1 MHAATHQQRRVGA
14 PIRPLRAPARHL
26 CGRSEEPHMARPTG
40 CCAVTGGGGFI
51 GRHIV
56 EACLSEFDAVRSV
69 DLVASM
75 QSAAELHIADINEP
89 DQLSAALRGCTA
101 VIHCAGIV
109 DTRSGRLHEQRI
121 HRGNVAG
128 TAAVIEAC
136 RREAIE
142 VLVFVS
148 SHSAVSD
155 GVWGDDGGALRGEG
169 NASAYGR
176 SKLAA
181 ERAVV
186 AAQPVA
192 IVRIDVLPDIV
203 EPGEALRA
211 VRHRQERR
219 EVRRVPSR
227 EGRREVSAG
236 GRRGHADL
244 EG

>member
-1 MHAATHQQRRVGA
+1 
-14 PIRPLRAPARHL
+14 
-26 CGRSEEPHMARPTG
+26 MARPTG

-69 DLVASM
+69 DLVAST

-136 RREAIE
+136 RREAVE

-186 AAQPVA
+186 AAH
-192 IVRIDVLPDIV
+192 
-203 EPGEALRA
+203 EA
-211 VRHRQERR
+211 
-219 EVRRVPSR
+219 
-227 EGRREVSAG
+227 AG
-236 GRRGHADL
+236 GLSTVCVRPQIVFGPGDPLFTNELLLGAAPPPLLGDGRTMHTPIYVKNLAGQQVKRAAMTRHDSQGLARH
-244 EG
+244 GRAQPAPRASICPV